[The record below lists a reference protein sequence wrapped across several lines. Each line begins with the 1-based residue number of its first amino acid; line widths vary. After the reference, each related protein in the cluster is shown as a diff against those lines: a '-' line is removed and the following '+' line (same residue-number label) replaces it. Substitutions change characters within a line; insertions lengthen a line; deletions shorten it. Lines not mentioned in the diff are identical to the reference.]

1 MFVTD
6 ATSGIGGAI
15 TDALLFAGAAVVMAG
30 INGKRLAVE
39 PLPDELNI
47 RFGVFGAVSA
57 MQASAQDTGSG

>member
-15 TDALLFAGAAVVMAG
+15 TDALLLAGAAVVMAG
-30 INGKRLAVE
+30 IHGKRLAA